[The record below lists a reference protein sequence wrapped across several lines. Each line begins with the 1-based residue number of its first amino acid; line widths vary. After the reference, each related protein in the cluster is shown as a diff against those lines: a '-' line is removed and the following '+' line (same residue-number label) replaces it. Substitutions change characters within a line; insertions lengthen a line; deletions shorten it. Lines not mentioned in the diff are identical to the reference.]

1 MTKRTKQEV
10 VAEFRCSEILD
21 AARTVFSKRG
31 FNDVTVD
38 EIAAEAG
45 LAKATVYQYFPSKQD
60 IYLAALRAGV
70 HQLLERTETAMSAAE
85 GARAK
90 IEAFVRTRLEY
101 LHQHQEFFAV
111 YHAQFGN
118 VMHPASLNEEFR
130 ALYRRQFDNLLAAI
144 GKGIKRGELAKVNAE
159 VLAIAI
165 YESTRGVMVHRCLD
179 WSSATVGQQVA
190 ALMQILWDGAAKKPA
205 KKESPSR

>member
-1 MTKRTKQEV
+1 MPKRTKQEV
-10 VAEFRCSEILD
+10 VAEFRSTEILD
-21 AARTVFSKRG
+21 AARAVFSKRG

-60 IYLAALRAGV
+60 IYLAALRAGI
-70 HQLLERTETAMSAAE
+70 HQLLERTEAAMKGVE

-130 ALYRRQFDNLLAAI
+130 TLYRRQFENLLAALQQ
-144 GKGIKRGELAKVNAE
+144 GIKRGELAKVNAE

-179 WSSATVGQQVA
+179 WSSATVDQQVA
-190 ALMQILWDGAAKKPA
+190 ALMEILWDGAAKKAP
-205 KKESPSR
+205 KKGNPSR